1 MFFQMFCYPAWRLFQ
16 LCVQVLP
23 HGPPPPS
30 PQVAPM
36 HCPPTLQGLG
46 QQEQGEQ
53 EQEEGDGLQAMRWVR
68 EEQGDV
74 THGGWGEGADWGASI
89 VWQQYGT

>member
-1 MFFQMFCYPAWRLFQ
+1 
-16 LCVQVLP
+16 
-23 HGPPPPS
+23 
-30 PQVAPM
+30 M